1 MPLYTPIIES
11 RSMLYKMGNRG
22 RNHELVYK
30 KIRTLINKILPI
42 GLDHPFNK
50 YEFDG
55 EYMI

>member
-1 MPLYTPIIES
+1 MVYT
-11 RSMLYKMGNRG
+11 MGNSG

-30 KIRTLINKILPI
+30 KLRTLINKILQI